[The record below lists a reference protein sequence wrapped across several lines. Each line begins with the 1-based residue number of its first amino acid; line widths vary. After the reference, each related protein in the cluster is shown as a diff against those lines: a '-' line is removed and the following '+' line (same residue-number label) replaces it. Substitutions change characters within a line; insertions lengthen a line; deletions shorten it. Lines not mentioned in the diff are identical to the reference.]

1 MNEINLAN
9 TIVKKRREKGITQDE
24 LAEYIGVG
32 KSSVSKWETGQSYPD
47 ITFLPQLATYFNIS
61 IDELMSYSPQMTKD
75 DIRKL
80 YLRLSEDYA
89 SKPFD
94 GVFAEC
100 EAIIKKYYSCFPLL
114 LQMSILLVNHCSLAG
129 ERALGIL
136 DLAIELCA
144 RARTESGD
152 IALSKEAASIEA
164 LFCLH
169 AKRPE
174 RVFELLG
181 ESASYFGPDLNT
193 ISLAHQLVGNTKKA
207 LEITQVS
214 ILQHLIYVLSE
225 TPSLLFMSIDDLP
238 KAEEILRRSLV
249 LAELYNV
256 KTLDANVIVQIYF
269 SAAQFYC
276 TLHDK
281 EKALSML
288 EKYLEV
294 CLDFFPYSLHGD
306 DFFDAVDVWFS
317 EIGVIGAGP
326 VRSEK
331 VMKESMWLG
340 LEANPA
346 FSVLSDEPKYIR
358 ILEKLKNI

>member
-61 IDELMSYSPQMTKD
+61 IDELMSYSPQMTKE

-94 GVFAEC
+94 EVFAEC
-100 EAIIKKYYSCFPLL
+100 EAIIKKYYSCFSLL
-114 LQMSILLVNHCSLAG
+114 LHMAILLVNHCSLAG
-129 ERALGIL
+129 ERAIEIL
-136 DLAIELCA
+136 DLAIELCT
-144 RARTESGD
+144 RVRTESGD
-152 IALSKEAASIEA
+152 IALSKEAASVEA
-164 LFCLH
+164 LFSLH
-169 AKRPE
+169 ANRPE
-174 RVFELLG
+174 KVFELLG
-181 ESASYFGPDLNT
+181 ESASCFRPDLKT
-193 ISLAHQLVGNTKKA
+193 ISLAHQLVGNTQKA

-214 ILQHLIYVLSE
+214 ILQHLMSILSE
-225 TPSLLFMSIDDLP
+225 TPALLLMSTDNLP
-238 KAEEILRRSLV
+238 KAEEILRRSLLLV
-249 LAELYNV
+249 ELYNV
-256 KTLDANVIVQIYF
+256 KTLDANVVLQLYY
-269 SAAQFYC
+269 SAAHFYC
-276 TLHDK
+276 TLQDK

-288 EKYLEV
+288 AKYSDD

-306 DFFDAVDVWFS
+306 DFFDTVDSWFS
-317 EIGVIGAGP
+317 EIGAISTGA

-331 VMKESMWLG
+331 VMKESTWQG
-340 LEANPA
+340 LEANPV
-346 FSVLSDEPKYIR
+346 FSVLSDEPEYIR
-358 ILEKLKNI
+358 ILEKLKNL